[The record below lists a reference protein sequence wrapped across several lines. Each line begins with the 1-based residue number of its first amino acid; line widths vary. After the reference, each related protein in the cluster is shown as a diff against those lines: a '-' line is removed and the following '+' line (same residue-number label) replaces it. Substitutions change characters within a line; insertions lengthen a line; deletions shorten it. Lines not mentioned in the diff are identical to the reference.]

1 MGMASPPSTYTV
13 YHIDSVEVH
22 REPQNT
28 SGSNLPYP
36 VFLAL
41 YGNPLHPDGRQ
52 SQLSITTVTYDLEKE
67 SRNREGRRGHK
78 QPKKK
83 AHGPQQN
90 WWNKR

>member
-1 MGMASPPSTYTV
+1 MGMASPARTYTV
-13 YHIDSVEVH
+13 YHIDGVEVH

-28 SGSNLPYP
+28 TAAQLPYP

-41 YGNPLHPDGRQ
+41 YGQPLYPFGGR
-52 SQLSITTVTYDLEKE
+52 QLSITTVTYDLEHE
-67 SRNREGRRGHK
+67 SKNREGRRGHK

-83 AHGPQQN
+83 AHGPQRS